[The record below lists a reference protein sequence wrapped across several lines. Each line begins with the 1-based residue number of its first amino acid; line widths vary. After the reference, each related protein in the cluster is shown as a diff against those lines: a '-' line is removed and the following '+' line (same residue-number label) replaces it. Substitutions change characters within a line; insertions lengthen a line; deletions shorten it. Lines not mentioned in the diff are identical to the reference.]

1 MMTRAMAV
9 EFNRRG
15 VRVNA
20 VAPAGI
26 DTPLTQ
32 DFSFVEGT
40 NAREYVKMFPPTGEM
55 AQPEEVANLIAFL
68 ASDEAGYIS
77 GAIVP
82 IDMGVT
88 A

>member
-1 MMTRAMAV
+1 MAV
-9 EFNRRG
+9 EFSRRG

-26 DTPLTQ
+26 DTPITKQ
-32 DFSFVEGT
+32 FSFVEGT
-40 NAREYVKMFPPTGEM
+40 DLRDYQKMFPPTGSM
-55 AQPEEVANLIAFL
+55 AQPEEVASLIAFL